1 MMSLA
6 QLAQLLGLSYR
17 GPEIQITG
25 VSIDSRSVQPGEL
38 FVALKGERMDGHEYT
53 AAAEA
58 AGAVAVLVDRPVESR
73 VPVLQVGDT
82 LTALW
87 TMAAAWRDQCS
98 AQRVAITGSCGKTS
112 TRGLLASI
120 LGCCGPT
127 LASEKSYNNHI
138 GVPLTLLK
146 IRPEHRFAILE
157 VGTNHPGEIA
167 ALTDLVKPMVAMITN
182 AGPSHLEGLGSV
194 AGVAREKADIYSQL
208 LPNQTAIIN
217 ADDAYA
223 RYWQTVVDKTGAQS
237 LRFGFSPEA
246 EVRAIDVREH
256 DGQTQFDLV
265 YGHDAQ
271 SIQTI
276 HLPLLGRH
284 TVYNALAAAAA
295 ALALEVSPLDIARG
309 LAKAQPE
316 ARRLVR
322 QTGLSQAAIID
333 DSYNANPSSVAAAIS
348 VLAQCRGERVL
359 VLGDMLELGDQS
371 AHYHREVGQLAKAMG
386 IDHLFVL
393 GPASV
398 ETAQAFGSGARHF
411 DDSSALIAA
420 VKPLLHA
427 NMTVL
432 VKGSNAMGMNRVAL
446 ALMQE

>member
-6 QLAQLLGLSYR
+6 QFAQLLGLSYQ
-17 GPEIQITG
+17 GPEAHVTG
-25 VSIDSRSVQPGEL
+25 VSIDSRSLQPGEV
-38 FVALKGERMDGHEYT
+38 FVALKGERMDGHDYI
-53 AAAEA
+53 AAAQA

-73 VPVLQVGDT
+73 VPVLQVSDT
-82 LTALW
+82 LKAFW
-87 TMAAAWRDQCS
+87 TLAAAWRDQCS
-98 AQRVAITGSCGKTS
+98 AQRIGITGSCGKTS

-120 LGCCGPT
+120 LSCAGPT
-127 LASEKSYNNHI
+127 LASEKSFNNHI

-146 IRPEHRFAILE
+146 IRPEHQYAILE
-157 VGTNHPGEIA
+157 IGTNHPGEIA
-167 ALTDLVKPMVAMITN
+167 ALTHLVKPTVAMITN

-194 AGVAREKADIYSQL
+194 EGVAREKADIYTQL

-217 ADDAYA
+217 ADDAFA
-223 RYWQTVVDKTGAQS
+223 DYWQTVVNKTSAQTV
-237 LRFGFSPEA
+237 RFGLSTEA
-246 EVRAIDVREH
+246 DVRAIDLREH
-256 DGQTQFDLV
+256 AGQTQFDLV
-265 YGHDAQ
+265 YGHDDPLV
-271 SIQTI
+271 QTI

-284 TVYNALAAAAA
+284 NVTNALAAAAA
-295 ALALEVSPLDIARG
+295 ALALNISLIDIERG

-322 QTGLSQAAIID
+322 QTGLAQAAIID

-348 VLAQCRGERVL
+348 VLAHCRGERVL

-411 DDSSALIAA
+411 EDSSALIAA
-420 VKPLLHA
+420 VRPLLHA

>member
-6 QLAQLLGLSYR
+6 QFAQLLGLSYQ
-17 GPEIQITG
+17 GPDINLNG
-25 VSIDSRSVQPGEL
+25 VSMDTRSLQPGEL
-38 FVALKGERMDGHEYT
+38 FIALKGERMDGHNYI

-58 AGAVAVLVDRPVESR
+58 AGAVAVLLDRPVESR

-87 TMAAAWRDQCS
+87 TIAAAWRDQCS
-98 AQRVAITGSCGKTS
+98 AKRIAITGSCGKTS

-120 LGCCGPT
+120 LSCCGPT
-127 LASEKSYNNHI
+127 LASEKSFNNHI

-146 IRPEHRFAILE
+146 IRPEHQFAILE
-157 VGTNHPGEIA
+157 IGTNHPGEIA
-167 ALTDLVKPMVAMITN
+167 ALTRLAKPMLAMITN
-182 AGPSHLEGLGSV
+182 AGPSHLQGLGSV
-194 AGVAREKADIYSQL
+194 EGVAREKADIYTHL

-223 RYWQTVVDKTGAQS
+223 GYWQTVVDKTGAQS

-246 EVRAIDVREH
+246 QVRAIDVREH

-265 YGHDAQ
+265 YGHDD
-271 SIQTI
+271 SLVHTI

-284 TVYNALAAAAA
+284 NVYNALAAAAA
-295 ALALEVSPLDIARG
+295 ALVLEVSPLDIVRG

-322 QTGLSQAAIID
+322 QTGLAQAAIID

-348 VLAQCRGERVL
+348 VLAHCHGERVL
-359 VLGDMLELGDQS
+359 VLGDMLELGDHS

-386 IDHLFVL
+386 IDQLFVL
-393 GPASV
+393 GSASV
-398 ETAQAFGSGARHF
+398 ETAQAFGPGARHF
-411 DDSSALIAA
+411 EDSSALIAA